1 MPETRRRKAAGRL
14 APRPPA
20 LDRRRFLILA
30 GGALAYGALRPH
42 LALAKHAEQ
51 WPAGLQPW
59 TLPSEPPANPIDLAR
74 AMIGAAVLAPSH
86 WNAQPWRFE
95 VEGNSIRVVADFSR
109 ALPATDPDR
118 RAMTIGLGAA
128 LENLLIAA
136 RAWGLQPTVD
146 YFPVGAAHPVVATV
160 TWTEGGPQRDRP
172 LFDMIPLRRTNRRD
186 YDGRGIYPQNR
197 AQLFAQISGDHQLHW
212 LDDRDTLHDLGDLAH
227 EASHVQ
233 SEDRRAALE
242 QAAWM
247 RDDDGDARR
256 RGDGVTVKA
265 LEYPGLAHWMPGRAF
280 DPDSWFHRFGVG
292 SAAKQARSGF
302 RSAGA
307 AVLITTARRD
317 PSTWV
322 AGGQAFQRFAL
333 KTTQLG
339 ISHQPISA
347 PIEVE
352 RMRGDLM
359 KLFGAAG
366 EEPLLLVRL
375 GHANPPEA
383 SARRSVSV
391 VSTFRNS

>member
-1 MPETRRRKAAGRL
+1 
-14 APRPPA
+14 
-20 LDRRRFLILA
+20 
-30 GGALAYGALRPH
+30 
-42 LALAKHAEQ
+42 
-51 WPAGLQPW
+51 
-59 TLPSEPPANPIDLAR
+59 
-74 AMIGAAVLAPSH
+74 
-86 WNAQPWRFE
+86 
-95 VEGNSIRVVADFSR
+95 
-109 ALPATDPDR
+109 
-118 RAMTIGLGAA
+118 
-128 LENLLIAA
+128 
-136 RAWGLQPTVD
+136 
-146 YFPVGAAHPVVATV
+146 
-160 TWTEGGPQRDRP
+160 
-172 LFDMIPLRRTNRRD
+172 
-186 YDGRGIYPQNR
+186 
-197 AQLFAQISGDHQLHW
+197 
-212 LDDRDTLHDLGDLAH
+212 
-227 EASHVQ
+227 
-233 SEDRRAALE
+233 
-242 QAAWM
+242 
-247 RDDDGDARR
+247 
-256 RGDGVTVKA
+256 
-265 LEYPGLAHWMPGRAF
+265 
-280 DPDSWFHRFGVG
+280 VG